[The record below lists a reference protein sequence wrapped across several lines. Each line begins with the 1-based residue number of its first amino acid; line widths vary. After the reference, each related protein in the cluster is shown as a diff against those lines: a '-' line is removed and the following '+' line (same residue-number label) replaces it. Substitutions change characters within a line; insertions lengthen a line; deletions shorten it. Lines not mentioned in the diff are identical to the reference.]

1 MNQVIEYHHSGD
13 LVGQIPGQQISGLGF
28 ESQQLAMYW
37 CSLYLIYIQ
46 TVQQIISKLLTY
58 QDYAVSSRI
67 RQSTTIVT
75 SKQGSHNGHPL
86 YPFFD
91 YQKKKKKKNQVIEC
105 SSSSN
110 QTPSQRKKSKEPS
123 WHRQIP
129 LIQSEF
135 QASQLGKKIFKT
147 DQFDL

>member
-1 MNQVIEYHHSGD
+1 MNQVIEYYHLGD
-13 LVGQIPGQQISGLGF
+13 LVSQILGQQVSELGF

-58 QDYAVSSRI
+58 QDYGVSSRI
-67 RQSTTIVT
+67 GQSTTIVT
-75 SKQGSHNGHPL
+75 SKQGSHNSHPL

-91 YQKKKKKKNQVIEC
+91 YQKKKNQVIEC

-110 QTPSQRKKSKEPS
+110 QTPSQRKRSKEPS

-135 QASQLGKKIFKT
+135 RASQLGKKIFKT
-147 DQFDL
+147 DQFNL